1 MKLTAGEHMK
11 VLFRLASICTLVL
24 LVDLGCRKETKAK
37 DVASNAQQDT
47 MLMRDLAEANKNTA
61 AASSL
66 DNSLNTVR
74 TRKSG
79 SHFRTPNHCA
89 DDGQRRTS
97 ANYRPALPLARFQ
110 LGDADTERSV

>member
-1 MKLTAGEHMK
+1 MKA
-11 VLFRLASICTLVL
+11 LFRLASIFTLVL

-74 TRKSG
+74 TG
-79 SHFRTPNHCA
+79 T
-89 DDGQRRTS
+89 DGLSPLVEEAQ
-97 ANYRPALPLARFQ
+97 NRPADRAVTRPLPPGNQALTSGPRITAPTT
-110 LGDADTERSV
+110 A